1 MAPVDLIRDRL
12 AEFQELARRKGTLL
26 EGDDLKAQPLVTP
39 GGTKMTAKMLG
50 KGATEPAAPAP
61 NVSEKG
67 AFMREFFEEVKEIN
81 GVLSKG
87 RANVK
92 SMAELLNIAL
102 QATTQEQQ
110 KKASDSLNAI
120 VEDTNEKVLTVKN
133 HLEELKRKNE
143 EEGEDEMSAEQAKER
158 EIKSNMRNQLAKK
171 HSQLLI
177 DFQTAQQAYKEDLNK
192 RYTREVQ
199 MVFPEWEP
207 EKVKDHIDRGGE
219 SLSLMVAK
227 KMAGTHCD
235 LLDELNRIQ
244 DKHQDVLRLER
255 SMQDLAQMF
264 QEMAVLVDSQ
274 GEMLDAIEHHV
285 HKAKSYTEK
294 AEANL
299 ITTRKTQ
306 HKNQKM
312 MCCLAAVMLI
322 IALAMLLPI
331 ITSQ

>member
-12 AEFQELARRKGTLL
+12 AEFQELARQKGTLL
-26 EGDDLKAQPLVTP
+26 DGEDFKLQALATP
-39 GGTKMTAKMLG
+39 AGTTLTAKMLG

-61 NVSEKG
+61 NPFEKG
-67 AFMREFFEEVKEIN
+67 AFMRDFFEEVKEIN

-92 SMAELLNIAL
+92 SMGELLNTAL
-102 QATTQEQQ
+102 QATTPEQQ
-110 KKASDSLNAI
+110 KKVSESLNDT
-120 VEDTNEKVLTVKN
+120 VEDTNAKVLTVKN
-133 HLEELKRKNE
+133 HLEELKRKFDD
-143 EEGEDEMSAEQAKER
+143 EGEDDMSAEQAKER
-158 EIKSNMRNQLAKK
+158 EIKSNMQNQLAKK

-177 DFQTAQQAYKEDLNK
+177 DFQRAQQDYKEQLN
-192 RYTREVQ
+192 RRQTREIQ
-199 MVFPEWEP
+199 MVLPDMDEE
-207 EKVKDHIDRGGE
+207 EVREMIDRGE
-219 SLSLMVAK
+219 SLSMVVAK
-227 KMAGTHCD
+227 RMAGTHCD

-244 DKHQDVLRLER
+244 DKHQDILRLER

-285 HKAKSYTEK
+285 HKAKGYTEK

-312 MCCLAAVMLI
+312 MCCLAAIMLI